1 MKRASFEIFTE
12 DTCFLT
18 VSLTDVKL
26 RQAKAGDKPI
36 KLTDGNGLYLS
47 VKPSGP
53 WLWRYNY
60 RIAGGPSGT
69 SRR

>member
-1 MKRASFEIFTE
+1 MTSAIQRRYPLFHRP
-12 DTCFLT
+12 
-18 VSLTDVKL
+18 LTDVKL

-36 KLTDGNGLYLS
+36 KLTDGNGLYLL